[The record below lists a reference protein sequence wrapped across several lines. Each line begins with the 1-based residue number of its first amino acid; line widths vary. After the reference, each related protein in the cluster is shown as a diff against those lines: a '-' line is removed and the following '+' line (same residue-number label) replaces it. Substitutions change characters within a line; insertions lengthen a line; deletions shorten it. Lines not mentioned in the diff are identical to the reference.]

1 MTATRTLLIAA
12 TLSSL
17 DSVAEYAAELAAQA
31 GFAESDAYRLR
42 LVLDELFTNIATH
55 GRDGP
60 ASRDEVEVT
69 GTACD
74 GEVVLTVAD
83 WCRPFDPRC
92 HSAAEPPADAA
103 AEPGADAAAE
113 PGADSAA
120 EPPADSAAEPP
131 ADSAAEPPA
140 DAGYRLGG
148 YGLILLR
155 QLADSVDYQ
164 RTGCQNR
171 TTIVLRQAGRS
182 TVDGGGVGPA

>member
-92 HSAAEPPADAA
+92 HSAAEPPAD
-103 AEPGADAAAE
+103 
-113 PGADSAA
+113 SAA
-120 EPPADSAAEPP
+120 EPPADAVAEPP
-131 ADSAAEPPA
+131 ADAVAEPPA